1 MGSGNSQAGG
11 YRPPRTSGL
20 EDVRSESALAI
31 DPRNP
36 DRIVEVYQAHARKS
50 GRYTLAA
57 YASRNGGRAWKR
69 SEPLTLP
76 AGAAG
81 LTDPAALWD
90 YRGTVHLVAVALAP
104 GDPPSSGGLA
114 AYRSNTAGLTWDAP
128 QLLDGAGAHQPFL
141 AADSNPGSPHY
152 SRVYAAWCAGGRLAF
167 ARALSDGWRKSDVP
181 GSGCFCPEVLTG
193 PQGDVH
199 VLWLTGQAGTQIRM
213 ATSTDGG
220 ETFRDPA
227 VVANGITSL
236 RGALPETFGWPHF
249 PGADFRVLTVATGC
263 TTSHNV
269 VLVAWA
275 DARQGSSRIYYR
287 HSRDGG
293 LHWDG
298 PASGRPLLSGVNAS
312 AADQQEFLPR
322 LLCTPEGEIC
332 CAFYEYGPKRE
343 RKEELVDLIVAA
355 SPNHGASFDFRMV
368 VTEDAWDPKRDV
380 PSRRGSGRG
389 SMAWLRRT

>member
-1 MGSGNSQAGG
+1 MSGG

-50 GRYTLAA
+50 GRYALAA
-57 YASRNGGRAWKR
+57 YASRNGGRTWK
-69 SEPLTLP
+69 SGDPLTLP
-76 AGAAG
+76 DGAAG

-90 YRGTVHLVAVALAP
+90 YDGTVHLLAVALTP
-104 GDPPSSGGLA
+104 GDAPSSAGLV
-114 AYRSNTAGLTWDAP
+114 AYRSANGGLTWGLP
-128 QLLDGAGAHQPFL
+128 QVLARAGAHQPFL
-141 AADSNPGSPHY
+141 AADSSPGSPHY
-152 SRVYAAWCAGGRLAF
+152 GRVYAAWCAGGSLAF
-167 ARALSDGWRKSDVP
+167 ACASAEGWRKSEVV
-181 GSGCFCPEVLTG
+181 GAGCFCPEVLTG
-193 PQGDVH
+193 PQGDVY
-199 VLWLTGQAGTQIRM
+199 VLWMTGQSGTQIRM
-213 ATSTDGG
+213 ATSADGG
-220 ETFRDPA
+220 ESFRDPA

-249 PGADFRVLTVATGC
+249 PGAEFRVLTVATGC

-275 DARQGSSRIYYR
+275 DARQGPSRIYYR

-293 LHWDG
+293 AHWEG
-298 PASGRPLLSGVNAS
+298 PASGQPLLTGTNAS
-312 AADQQEFLPR
+312 APDQQEFLPR

-332 CAFYEYGPKRE
+332 CAFYEYGPKRG
-343 RKEELVDLIVAA
+343 RREELVDLIVAA

-368 VTEDAWDPKRDV
+368 VTEDAWDPKQDV

-389 SMAWLRRT
+389 SMAWLRRQ